1 MRVDV
6 QILQE
11 ERPTRVVNSVFHF
24 PNLWKS
30 WCDVRLLQKN
40 SLISIKSLGRQIGIE
55 SSDLEIPLDIL
66 LVC

>member
-1 MRVDV
+1 M
-6 QILQE
+6 
-11 ERPTRVVNSVFHF
+11 VNSVFHF
-24 PNLWKS
+24 PNPWKS

-40 SLISIKSLGRQIGIE
+40 SLLSIKSLGRQIGIE